1 MRIPHLMGLGFMWIW
16 CTAIS
21 LLFSGMWF
29 GSAQGSMLNWLTGYN
44 VSSVATIFNIILVPV
59 AFFVHGIP
67 TLILFDYPFF
77 TGALTI
83 LQWILRATFGM
94 GTVYALFQDSRGWS
108 MGWLSKF

>member
-21 LLFSGMWF
+21 LIFSGMWF

-67 TLILFDYPFF
+67 TLILLITRSSPAF
-77 TGALTI
+77 
-83 LQWILRATFGM
+83 
-94 GTVYALFQDSRGWS
+94 
-108 MGWLSKF
+108 

>member
-1 MRIPHLMGLGFMWIW
+1 MGLGFLWIW

-77 TGALTI
+77 SGALTI

-94 GTVYALFQDSRGWS
+94 GTV
-108 MGWLSKF
+108 

>member
-1 MRIPHLMGLGFMWIW
+1 MRIPHLMGLGFLWIW

-21 LLFSGMWF
+21 LLFPDVVRLSPGVNV
-29 GSAQGSMLNWLTGYN
+29 NWLTGYN

-67 TLILFDYPFF
+67 RLSFLITLL
-77 TGALTI
+77 
-83 LQWILRATFGM
+83 LRCPDNSAVDITRDLWH

>member
-1 MRIPHLMGLGFMWIW
+1 
-16 CTAIS
+16 
-21 LLFSGMWF
+21 
-29 GSAQGSMLNWLTGYN
+29 MLNWLTGYN